1 MGYDKRTMLQ
11 PLSWLRDRSKA
22 WGKRQFEGTSPR
34 CALHNL
40 PLEFDTDLLGRTM
53 EGCEKCTAYTHTHLK
68 HGVSTYKRKRKD
80 AREIC
85 RSQTTRS

>member
-53 EGCEKCTAYTHTHLK
+53 EGCELCPSYTHTSLK
-68 HGVSTYKRKRKD
+68 RGMADKRNYKRDK
-80 AREIC
+80 
-85 RSQTTRS
+85 